1 MKKLLVL
8 VAMVTL
14 AAPVAFAGKSSGCGL
29 GSQLFAGQSGLVMN
43 VLAATT
49 NGISGNQTFGITTG
63 TSGCDGNDTVYNQQM
78 QEEFVAT
85 NMEVLAEEMAQGNGQ
100 YVSALAEL
108 MGCDVAAQAEFGS
121 MTQSRYETIFSA
133 SDQEAKALLGTL
145 KSEISKDALL
155 SSSCKRVS

>member
-8 VAMVTL
+8 AAMITL

-49 NGISGNQTFGITTG
+49 NGISGNQTFGVTSG
-63 TSGCDGNDTVYNQQM
+63 TLGCDGNDTVNNQKA

-108 MGCDVAAQAEFGS
+108 MGCDAAAQGQFAQMS
-121 MTQSRYETIFSA
+121 QTRYESLFGATNVDA
-133 SDQEAKALLGTL
+133 NALLGSL
-145 KSEISKDALL
+145 KVEISKDAVL
-155 SSSCKRVS
+155 SNSCTRVS